1 MNNYMND
8 YTIMKESSVCG
19 SRYLMLDEKQQR
31 QWIDQVAK
39 QAAKLISKQITDKQT
54 KDSNNLQF
62 K

>member
-19 SRYLMLDEKQQR
+19 SRYLMLDEKQHR

-54 KDSNNLQF
+54 KDSNNL
-62 K
+62 